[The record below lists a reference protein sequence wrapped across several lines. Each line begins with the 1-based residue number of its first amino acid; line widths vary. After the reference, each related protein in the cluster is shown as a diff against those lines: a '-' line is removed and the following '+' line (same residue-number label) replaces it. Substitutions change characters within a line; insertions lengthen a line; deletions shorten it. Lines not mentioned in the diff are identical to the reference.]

1 MEVKD
6 IISQV
11 ESIFG
16 RKPNKYLMQ
25 IINDGLMDIASKRL
39 TNEDTAVT
47 DLIGGIRYYEMPPG
61 LLKVVSVEIKQEN
74 TNNELEFAPI
84 RKIDRSVLTIGDES

>member
-11 ESIFG
+11 EGLFG

-25 IINDGLMDIASKRL
+25 LINDGLMDIASKRL

-47 DLIGGIRYYEMPPG
+47 DLIQDQRYYEMPPG
-61 LLKVVSVEIKQEN
+61 LLKVVSVEVKQEN
-74 TNNELEFAPI
+74 TSGGLEFAPV
-84 RKIDRSVLTIGDES
+84 RKIERSAISIGDES

>member
-6 IISQV
+6 IIAQI

-25 IINDGLMDIASKRL
+25 IMNDGLMDIASKRL

-47 DLIGGIRYYEMPPG
+47 DLMEGQRYYEMPPG
-61 LLKVVSVEIKQEN
+61 LLKIVSVEAKQEN
-74 TNNELEFAPI
+74 TSGGLEFAPI
-84 RKIDRSVLTIGDES
+84 QKIDRTVLTIGDES

>member
-6 IISQV
+6 ILSQV
-11 ESIFG
+11 EGLFG

-39 TNEDTAVT
+39 VNEDTAVT
-47 DLIGGIRYYEMPPG
+47 DLLEGQRYYDMPPG
-61 LLKVVSVEIKQEN
+61 LLKIVSVEVKQEN
-74 TNNELEFAPI
+74 TDGGLEFSPLQ
-84 RKIDRSVLTIGDES
+84 KIDRTVLTIGDES

>member
-1 MEVKD
+1 
-6 IISQV
+6 
-11 ESIFG
+11 
-16 RKPNKYLMQ
+16 
-25 IINDGLMDIASKRL
+25 MDIASKRL

-47 DLIGGIRYYEMPPG
+47 DLIEDLRYYEMPPG

>member
-6 IISQV
+6 VISQI
-11 ESIFG
+11 EGLFG

-25 IINDGLMDIASKRL
+25 IMNDGLMDIASKRL

-47 DLIGGIRYYEMPPG
+47 DLMKDQRYYQMPPG
-61 LLKVVSVEIKQEN
+61 LLKIVSVEIKQNN
-74 TNNELEFAPI
+74 TSGGLEFAPI
-84 RKIDRSVLTIGDES
+84 QKIDRAALTIGDES

>member
-11 ESIFG
+11 ENIFG

-47 DLIGGIRYYEMPPG
+47 DLIKDLRYYEMPPG

-74 TNNELEFAPI
+74 TDGGLEFAPI

>member
-11 ESIFG
+11 EGLFG

-25 IINDGLMDIASKRL
+25 VINDGLMDIASKRL

-47 DLIGGIRYYEMPPG
+47 DLLESQRYYDLPPG
-61 LLKVVSVEIKQEN
+61 LLKIVSVEVKQEN
-74 TNNELEFAPI
+74 TSGSLEFAPLQ
-84 RKIDRSVLTIGDES
+84 KIDRNVLSIGDES

>member
-11 ESIFG
+11 EGMFG

-39 TNEDTAVT
+39 VNEDTAVT
-47 DLIGGIRYYEMPPG
+47 DLMEGQRFYDMPPG
-61 LLKVVSVEIKQEN
+61 LLKIVSVEVKQEN
-74 TNNELEFAPI
+74 TGGGLEFSPLQ
-84 RKIDRSVLTIGDES
+84 KIDRAVLSIGDES

>member
-47 DLIGGIRYYEMPPG
+47 DLIEDLRYYEMPPG

>member
-11 ESIFG
+11 EGLFG
-16 RKPNKYLMQ
+16 RKPNRYLMQ

-39 TNEDTAVT
+39 SNEDTAVT
-47 DLIGGIRYYEMPPG
+47 DLLEGQRYYEMPPG
-61 LLKVVSVEIKQEN
+61 LLKIVSVEVKQEN
-74 TNNELEFAPI
+74 TDGGLEFAPLQ
-84 RKIDRSVLTIGDES
+84 KIDRTAISIGDES

>member
-11 ESIFG
+11 EGLFG
-16 RKPNKYLMQ
+16 RKPNRYLMQ

-39 TNEDTAVT
+39 SNEDTAVT
-47 DLIGGIRYYEMPPG
+47 DLLEGQRYYEMPPG
-61 LLKVVSVEIKQEN
+61 LLKIVSVEVKQEN
-74 TNNELEFAPI
+74 TDGGLEFAPLQ
-84 RKIDRSVLTIGDES
+84 KIDRTAKSIGDES

>member
-11 ESIFG
+11 ESISG

-25 IINDGLMDIASKRL
+25 LINDGLMDIASKRL

-47 DLIGGIRYYEMPPG
+47 DLI
-61 LLKVVSVEIKQEN
+61 K
-74 TNNELEFAPI
+74 
-84 RKIDRSVLTIGDES
+84 D

>member
-11 ESIFG
+11 EGLFG

-39 TNEDTAVT
+39 VNEDTAVT
-47 DLIGGIRYYEMPPG
+47 DLIEGQRYYDLPPG
-61 LLKVVSVEIKQEN
+61 LLKIVSVEAKQEN
-74 TNNELEFAPI
+74 TDGGLEFAPLQI
-84 RKIDRSVLTIGDES
+84 IDRTVLTIGDES

>member
-11 ESIFG
+11 EGLFG
-16 RKPNKYLMQ
+16 RKPNRYLMQ

-47 DLIGGIRYYEMPPG
+47 DLLEGQRYYEMHPG
-61 LLKVVSVEIKQEN
+61 LLKIVSVEVKQEN
-74 TNNELEFAPI
+74 TDGGLEFAPLQ
-84 RKIDRSVLTIGDES
+84 KIDRTAISIGDES

>member
-11 ESIFG
+11 ENIFG

-25 IINDGLMDIASKRL
+25 LINDGLMDIASKRL
-39 TNEDTAVT
+39 VNEDTAVT
-47 DLIGGIRYYEMPPG
+47 DLIKDLRYYEMSPG

-74 TNNELEFAPI
+74 TDGGLEFAPI

>member
-11 ESIFG
+11 EGLFG
-16 RKPNKYLMQ
+16 RKPNRYLMQ

-47 DLIGGIRYYEMPPG
+47 DLLEGQRYYEMPPG
-61 LLKVVSVEIKQEN
+61 LLKIVSVEVKQEN
-74 TNNELEFAPI
+74 TDGGLEFAPLQ
-84 RKIDRSVLTIGDES
+84 KIDRTAISIGDES

>member
-11 ESIFG
+11 ESLFG

-25 IINDGLMDIASKRL
+25 VINDGLMDIASKRL

-47 DLIGGIRYYEMPPG
+47 DLLESQRFYDLPPG
-61 LLKVVSVEIKQEN
+61 LLKIVGVEVKQEN
-74 TNNELEFAPI
+74 TDGGLEFSPLQ
-84 RKIDRSVLTIGDES
+84 KIDRNVLSIGDES

>member
-11 ESIFG
+11 ENLFG

-47 DLIGGIRYYEMPPG
+47 DLLEGQRYYEMPPG
-61 LLKVVSVEIKQEN
+61 LLKIVSVEVKQEN
-74 TNNELEFAPI
+74 TDGGLEFAPLQ
-84 RKIDRSVLTIGDES
+84 KIDRTAISIGDES

>member
-11 ESIFG
+11 EGMFG

-25 IINDGLMDIASKRL
+25 LINDGLMDIASKRL

-47 DLIGGIRYYEMPPG
+47 DLIQDLRYYEMPPG
-61 LLKVVSVEIKQEN
+61 VLKIVGVEIKQAN
-74 TNNELEFAPI
+74 TSGGLEFAPV
-84 RKIDRSVLTIGDES
+84 RKIDRTVLSIGDES

>member
-47 DLIGGIRYYEMPPG
+47 DLMESQRYYEMHPG

-74 TNNELEFAPI
+74 TNGGLEFAPI

>member
-11 ESIFG
+11 EGLFG
-16 RKPNKYLMQ
+16 RKPNRYLMQ

-47 DLIGGIRYYEMPPG
+47 DLLEGQRYYDMPPG
-61 LLKVVSVEIKQEN
+61 LLKIVSVEVKQEN
-74 TNNELEFAPI
+74 TDGGLEFAPLQ
-84 RKIDRSVLTIGDES
+84 KIDRTAISIGDES

>member
-25 IINDGLMDIASKRL
+25 LINDGLMDIASKRL

-47 DLIGGIRYYEMPPG
+47 DLLKDLRYDNIIPDWDNIKEEIDKDG
-61 LLKVVSVEIKQEN
+61 LEYN
-74 TNNELEFAPI
+74 DGNAW
-84 RKIDRSVLTIGDES
+84 

>member
-1 MEVKD
+1 MDVKD

-11 ESIFG
+11 EGIFG

-25 IINDGLMDIASKRL
+25 IINDGLMDVASKRL

-47 DLIGGIRYYEMPPG
+47 DLLEGQRYYDLPPG
-61 LLKVVSVEIKQEN
+61 LLKIVGVEAKQEN
-74 TNNELEFAPI
+74 TDGSLEFAPV
-84 RKIDRSVLTIGDES
+84 RKIKRAVLQIGDES